1 MINVHTNR
9 PGTRVRRLLCVAG
22 TAGLLAAGLAVAP
35 AMGAPGSP
43 SAPGAARPVPFT
55 IHEVVVFGS
64 PADPTFT
71 AQGPICS
78 AGTVHDDFTHTAA
91 WKGAAS
97 KFFLMG
103 SSVYTCADGSG
114 TILAR
119 KKVFI
124 TYNEDGS
131 LTNSGP
137 FEITGGTG
145 DYAGLRGNGFDVGVA
160 LVNPETGTVDEG
172 MGTITGTIVP

>member
-1 MINVHTNR
+1 MINVHTTR
-9 PGTRVRRLLCVAG
+9 PGTRVRRLVCVAG
-22 TAGLLAAGLAVAP
+22 AAGLLASGLAVAP
-35 AMGAPGSP
+35 AMGASGSSSVP
-43 SAPGAARPVPFT
+43 AAARPVPFT

-71 AQGPICS
+71 AEGPICS
-78 AGTVHDDFTHTAA
+78 SGTVHDDFTHTAA
-91 WKGAAS
+91 WKGEAS

-124 TYNEDGS
+124 TYSEDGS
-131 LTNSGP
+131 LTNWGP

-145 DYAGLRGNGFDVGVA
+145 AYAGLRGNGSDVGVA
-160 LVNPETGTVDEG
+160 LVNPETGTVDVG
-172 MGTITGTIVP
+172 TGTITGTIVP

>member
-1 MINVHTNR
+1 MINMLSNR
-9 PGTRVRRLLCVAG
+9 TDSLARRLVSVAG
-22 TAGLLAAGLAVAP
+22 SAGLLATGLGVAP
-35 AMGAPGSP
+35 AMGASGSASVP
-43 SAPGAARPVPFT
+43 DAARPVPFT
-55 IHEVVVFGS
+55 IHEFVAFGS
-64 PADPTFT
+64 PDDPTFT

-78 AGTVHDDFTHTAA
+78 SGTFHDDFGHSAA

-97 KFFLMG
+97 KLQLMG
-103 SSVYTCADGSG
+103 STVYTCADGSG

-124 TYNEDGS
+124 TFNSDGS

-137 FEITGGTG
+137 FELTGGTG
-145 DYAGLRGNGFDVGVA
+145 DYVGLRGNGTDVGVA

-172 MGTITGTIVP
+172 TGTITGTIVP

>member
-1 MINVHTNR
+1 MTNVHTNR
-9 PGTRVRRLLCVAG
+9 PGTRVRQLACVAG
-22 TAGLLAAGLAVAP
+22 TAALLATGLTVAP
-35 AMGAPGSP
+35 AMGASDSSSVPE
-43 SAPGAARPVPFT
+43 AARPVPFT
-55 IHEVVVFGS
+55 IQEVVVFAS

-91 WKGAAS
+91 WRGAAS
-97 KFFLMG
+97 KLFLLG
-103 SSVYTCADGSG
+103 STVYTCADGSG

-160 LVNPETGTVDEG
+160 LVNPATGTVDEG
-172 MGTITGTIVP
+172 TGTITGTMVP